1 MFHKNLFTE
10 NEYMQQSSV
19 FRFYLSMNV
28 TKTSNDLKKELAAE

>member
-1 MFHKNLFTE
+1 MFHKNMLTE
-10 NEYMQQSSV
+10 NEYVQQISV